1 MKGTAVGR
9 VVVKKKM
16 MKNKTKRCTIHTQR
30 GNCREWDRT

>member
-9 VVVKKKM
+9 VVVKKK